1 MTITSHK
8 TRSNNLSSSYG
19 KVYYLKRD
27 REDKDKDEDPLAKS
41 DQGLKKQKTSK
52 DAAPPKGSKLKESK
66 SSSLSKGTKPQPKSS
81 GKSTQAEEPVF
92 EAADT
97 KMQQD
102 QGSEFG
108 HTDDQINDEVAPKH
122 DWFKKPERPL
132 TPDSDWNT
140 RKSVEFRPP

>member
-27 REDKDKDEDPLAKS
+27 REDKDKDEDPLAGS
-41 DQGLKKQKTSK
+41 DQGLKKRKTSK

-66 SSSLSKGTKPQPKSS
+66 SSSSSKGTKPQPKSS
-81 GKSTQAEEPVF
+81 
-92 EAADT
+92 
-97 KMQQD
+97 
-102 QGSEFG
+102 
-108 HTDDQINDEVAPKH
+108 DDQINDEVALKH